1 MVHIQN
7 LTHAQA
13 LLDAFIPTSK
23 SMRYT
28 LERMQVLMM
37 YLGNP
42 QDSLKVVHVAG
53 TSGKTSTSYY
63 AAALLVGSGFRVGL
77 SVSPHIDN
85 VTERAQIN
93 LHTLSE
99 KLYCD
104 ELGIFLDLV
113 AESKLMPSY
122 FELLVAFSYWL
133 FERQNVDY
141 AVMEVGL
148 GGLLDATNVVQR
160 EDKICIVT
168 DIGLDHIEILGD
180 TLPEIATQK
189 AGIIQEGNQ
198 VFMHTQDSEIMTA
211 IEVAAHSKHAQLN
224 IIGVDAQ
231 LSRSSQFAELPKF
244 QQRNLSLAYGGLK
257 PILREPMDMEK
268 IFELSIPA
276 RMEEV
281 SWRGKTI
288 VLDGSHN
295 EQKLAALV
303 EAMKKKYSDKS
314 IILLVCFGENKT
326 ASLENNLTLLRQLSE
341 RIVIT
346 KFYIGQDELRT
357 SIEPDVIAKTSQ
369 ELGFTTMVH
378 YDPREALTYVLAQQE
393 QVVLVTG
400 SFYLLN
406 HIRPLVSAHFIDG
419 KVT

>member
-1 MVHIQN
+1 MARIQN
-7 LTHAQA
+7 LVHAQA

-23 SMRYT
+23 SMHYT
-28 LERMQVLMM
+28 LERMRALMA

-77 SVSPHIDN
+77 SVSPHIDS

-93 LHTLSE
+93 LQPLSE

-113 AESKLMPSY
+113 AESKLKPSY

-133 FERQNVDY
+133 FERQNVEY

-160 EDKICIVT
+160 EHKICIIT
-168 DIGLDHIEILGD
+168 DIGLDHTEILGS
-180 TLPEIATQK
+180 TLAEIAAQK
-189 AGIIQEGNQ
+189 AGIIHEGNQ
-198 VFMHTQDSEIMTA
+198 VFMHSQDSETMA
-211 IEVAAHSKHAQLN
+211 AVEAAAHARHAQLN
-224 IIGVDAQ
+224 IIGVDDR
-231 LSRSSQFAELPKF
+231 LSRSSLFGSLPEF
-244 QQRNLSLAYGGLK
+244 QQRNLSLAYGALK
-257 PILREPMDMEK
+257 PLLRESMDIEK
-268 IFELSIPA
+268 VFELSVPA

-281 SWRGKTI
+281 SWQGKTI

-314 IILLVCFGENKT
+314 IILLICFGENKT
-326 ASLENNLTLLRQLSE
+326 ASLENNLRLLRQLSE
-341 RIVIT
+341 HIVIT
-346 KFYIGQDELRT
+346 KFHIGQDELRT
-357 SIEPDVIAKTSQ
+357 SIEPEFIAGEGQ
-369 ELGFTTMVH
+369 ELGFTTVVRH
-378 YDPREALTYVLAQQE
+378 DPQDAFEYAIAQKE

-406 HIRPLVSAHFIDG
+406 HIRPLVSAHSIDG
-419 KVT
+419 QAI